1 MSASFRRF
9 EILLPLR
16 FNDGKPVP
24 DELVADTL
32 TDLEQRFGAVSSES
46 QVIRGIWH
54 SQGQVF
60 RDESAR
66 VFVDV
71 PDLPENRQFFVEL
84 KDRLKVRFQQLDIWM
99 TSYLIDVI

>member
-16 FNDGKPVP
+16 FNNGKPVP
-24 DELVADTL
+24 DELVAETL
-32 TDLEQRFGAVSSES
+32 TDLEQQFGAVSSES

-71 PDLPENRQFFVEL
+71 LDLPENRQFFVEF

>member
-84 KDRLKVRFQQLDIWM
+84 KDRLKVKFQQLDIWM